1 MYATYFQQELGDI
14 AKEWVGDVP
23 SPVCIRRLRIFPKV
37 MLQHFRGEDVKMA
50 FPSAAEAQL
59 STHHGVGE
67 RVDVKLACH
76 LHGVGLSRCF
86 GDLDESREAA
96 LS

>member
-1 MYATYFQQELGDI
+1 
-14 AKEWVGDVP
+14 
-23 SPVCIRRLRIFPKV
+23 
-37 MLQHFRGEDVKMA
+37 MA